1 MARKVDSSFFIYKKE
16 VQEANVKMLKMVSFH
31 GAITCFCLLL
41 GSFIVPGIADSRL
54 VYFTWTVFSALALCL
69 CRLKKP
75 WVAKHAIAFVYAY
88 TATILL
94 AAMYNGTHLYMQ
106 GSATTAVC
114 MIAILPFVLFDKPW
128 RACLYQCIMGLLL
141 CGVTIWIKSGDTA
154 LVDCLNTIGFTL
166 LACIMGNAQIKMK
179 LADIA
184 TKAAIIQQRDTDVL
198 TGVSSRQAA
207 EKQITA
213 YLLHEKS
220 PAAMMIIDV
229 DHFKN
234 INDTLGHMQGDETL
248 IDVAKTIRGLFRS
261 SDCVARWGGDEF
273 LVFVK
278 NIPDIQW
285 LEGQC
290 ERLVR
295 RLEKEYE
302 QQDTVCSI
310 SASVGVAL
318 YTGKEDFDTLY
329 RDADLALYRVKEQGR
344 NGWKLFS
351 NR

>member
-1 MARKVDSSFFIYKKE
+1 MARKVDGSFLIYKKE
-16 VQEANVKMLKMVSFH
+16 VQESNVKMLKMVSFH

-41 GSFIVPGIADSRL
+41 GSFVVPGIADSRL
-54 VYFTWTVFSALALCL
+54 VYFIWTVSSVLTLCL
-69 CRLKKP
+69 CRLRRA
-75 WVAKHAIAFVYAY
+75 WVTKHAIMLVYLY
-88 TATILL
+88 TAAILL

-128 RACLYQCIMGLLL
+128 RACLYQAAMGLLL
-141 CGVTIWIKSGDTA
+141 CGVTIWIKSGETA

-184 TKAAIIQQRDTDVL
+184 AKVAIIQQRDTDVL

-207 EKQITA
+207 EKQITS
-213 YLLHEKS
+213 YLLHETS
-220 PAAMMIIDV
+220 LAAMMIIDV

-248 IDVAKTIRGLFRS
+248 IDVAKIIRGMFRS

-278 NIPDIQW
+278 NIPDVKW
-285 LEGQC
+285 LQSQS

-295 RLEKEYE
+295 SLQKDYE
-302 QQDTVCSI
+302 VQGAVCSI
-310 SASVGVAL
+310 SASVGIAL

-329 RDADLALYRVKEQGR
+329 RNADVALYRVKEQGR
-344 NGWKLFS
+344 NGWKIFS